1 MVGRE
6 AVIEKLT
13 WKVLL
18 ENKVSKETGPGE
30 TEKLRLSL
38 GNTGLIRKKI
48 SSRIFQISHN
58 GKEEFSHLL
67 KIKATLLIC
76 LSQILNRS

>member
-18 ENKVSKETGPGE
+18 ENKVSKETGSGE
-30 TEKLRLSL
+30 TEKLLLSL
-38 GNTGLIRKKI
+38 GNTGLVRKKKNHQVSFKFHAMVRKNFLI
-48 SSRIFQISHN
+48 SLR
-58 GKEEFSHLL
+58 
-67 KIKATLLIC
+67 
-76 LSQILNRS
+76 